1 MIQLKKRQITIIQLK
16 ITITKKSQKRIY
28 VRTNTSSENIKVQ
41 EIIYIKKT
49 MKLRILF
56 SLLLMK

>member
-16 ITITKKSQKRIY
+16 ITITKRSQKRIH
-28 VRTNTSSENIKVQ
+28 VRRNTSSENLKVQ